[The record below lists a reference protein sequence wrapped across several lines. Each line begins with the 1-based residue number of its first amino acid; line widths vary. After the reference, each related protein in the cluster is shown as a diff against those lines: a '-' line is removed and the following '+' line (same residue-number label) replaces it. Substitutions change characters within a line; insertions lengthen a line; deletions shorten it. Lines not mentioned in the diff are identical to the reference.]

1 MHRERAGLVDDR
13 ESGLASAWLTPINE
27 RNKDMD
33 PNQKPT
39 GPLRPAAGALSR
51 TTAVIAAGCSTL
63 LALAAAGAAHADAA
77 PAVTVGAGA
86 QAGFYSCTTACV
98 YSSGVVPSGDS
109 SVQGFALDSMRLYVN
124 GSVTDQIK
132 ITFDTEYTG
141 PGTGAGANKINV
153 LDGIARFEFSNAFNV
168 WVGRFLPP
176 SDRANLYGPYY
187 ANDWA
192 PYVDGVADYYPFTYG
207 GRDDGLA
214 YWGQFGIVKVQL
226 GAFDGQS
233 LNGAAPD
240 PSRVLGAAR
249 VMIDL
254 WDPEPGYY
262 LNGTYYGDK
271 DILAF
276 GVAGQTQDSR
286 TTATLDGL
294 MEKKLGNLGV
304 LDIESEYMKDN
315 RLTASD
321 GSDGWYAL
329 VSYMLPQ
336 VVGIGKIQPLVRFGD
351 KKYDDIDHHLKTTE
365 VDLNYVI
372 KEFSARVG
380 LYYLH
385 QTAPAAA
392 PAPTSATIT
401 ADEWGLKVQLQM

>member
-1 MHRERAGLVDDR
+1 
-13 ESGLASAWLTPINE
+13 
-27 RNKDMD
+27 MD
-33 PNQKPT
+33 PKQTPP
-39 GPLRPAAGALSR
+39 GRAPRDVRASPHRPA
-51 TTAVIAAGCSTL
+51 
-63 LALAAAGAAHADAA
+63 ALAAACGAVLALAGAGAAQADQS

-86 QAGFYSCTTACV
+86 QAGFYSCTTACIA
-98 YSSGVVPSGDS
+98 SPGVVESGDS
-109 SVQGFALDSMRLYVN
+109 SVQGFDLGSMRLYVN
-124 GSVTDQIK
+124 GTITDQIK
-132 ITFDTEYTG
+132 LTFDTEYTG
-141 PGTGAGANKINV
+141 TGSGAGANKIGV
-153 LDGIARFEFSNAFNV
+153 LDGIARFEFSNQVNF

-176 SDRANLYGPYY
+176 SDRANLYGPYF

-192 PYVDGVADYYPFTYG
+192 PYVDGVADYYPDVFV

-226 GAFDGQS
+226 GAFDGES
-233 LNGAAPD
+233 LNSAVPD

-271 DILAF
+271 NVLAF
-276 GVAGQTQDSR
+276 GASGQTQDSR

-294 MEKKLGNLGV
+294 MERKLGNLGV

-315 RLTASD
+315 RLTAAD
-321 GSDGWYAL
+321 GSNGWYAL
-329 VSYMLPQ
+329 ASYLFPQ

-351 KKYDDIDHHLKTTE
+351 KKYDEIDHHLRTTE

-372 KEFSARVG
+372 KEFNARVG

-385 QTAPAAA
+385 QS
-392 PAPTSATIT
+392 APTSLPTPT
-401 ADEWGLKVQLQM
+401 TVSADEWGLKVQLQM

>member
-1 MHRERAGLVDDR
+1 
-13 ESGLASAWLTPINE
+13 
-27 RNKDMD
+27 MD
-33 PNQKPT
+33 PKQTLPD
-39 GPLRPAAGALSR
+39 RARSAA
-51 TTAVIAAGCSTL
+51 IAAACSLT
-63 LALAAAGAAHADAA
+63 LALAAGTAHADAS
-77 PAVTVGAGA
+77 PSVTVGAGA
-86 QAGFYSCTTACV
+86 QAGFFSCNTACV
-98 YSSGVVPSGDS
+98 YSPGAVASGDS

-132 ITFDTEYTG
+132 LTFDTEYTG
-141 PGTGAGANKINV
+141 TGTGPGANKVGV

-192 PYVDGVADYYPFTYG
+192 PYADGVADYYPDVFA
-207 GRDDGLA
+207 GRDNGLA
-214 YWGQFGIVKVQL
+214 YWGQFGILKVQL
-226 GAFDGQS
+226 GAFDGES
-233 LNGAAPD
+233 LNSAAPD
-240 PSRVLGAAR
+240 ASRVLGAAR

-276 GVAGQTQDSR
+276 GAAGQTQDGK

-315 RLTASD
+315 RLTALD

-329 VSYMLPQ
+329 VSYMLPE
-336 VVGIGKIQPLVRFGD
+336 VVGIGKIQPLVRYGD
-351 KKYDDIDHHLKTTE
+351 KKYDEIDDHLKTTE

-372 KEFSARVG
+372 KEFNARVG

-385 QTAPAAA
+385 QTV
-392 PAPTSATIT
+392 PTSTPVPTTVAD
-401 ADEWGLKVQLQM
+401 DEWGLKVQLQM

>member
-1 MHRERAGLVDDR
+1 
-13 ESGLASAWLTPINE
+13 
-27 RNKDMD
+27 MD
-33 PNQKPT
+33 PNHNPT
-39 GPLRPAAGALSR
+39 DPLRSGGSPVSR
-51 TTAVIAAGCSTL
+51 TAAVFVAGCSAV

-77 PAVTVGAGA
+77 PAVSVGAGV
-86 QAGFYSCTTACV
+86 QTGFYSCNTACIN
-98 YSSGVVPSGDS
+98 SPGVVASGDS
-109 SVQGFALDSMRLYVN
+109 SVQGFALNSMRLYVN
-124 GSVTDQIK
+124 GSITDQIK
-132 ITFDTEYTG
+132 LTFDTEYTG
-141 PGTGAGANKINV
+141 TGSGPGANKIGV
-153 LDGIARFEFSNAFNV
+153 LDGIARFEFSNVFNV
-168 WVGRFLPP
+168 WMGRFLPP

-192 PYVDGVADYYPFTYG
+192 PYADGVADYYADVFG
-207 GRDDGLA
+207 GRDNGLA

-226 GAFDGQS
+226 GAFDGET
-233 LNGAAPD
+233 LNSAAPD
-240 PSRVLGAAR
+240 RSHMLGAAR

-276 GVAGQTQDSR
+276 GVAGQTQDGR
-286 TTATLDGL
+286 TTASLDGL

-315 RLTASD
+315 RLTAGD

-329 VSYMLPQ
+329 ASYMLPQ

-392 PAPTSATIT
+392 PAPTSATIS
-401 ADEWGLKVQLQM
+401 ADEWGLKAQLQM

>member
-1 MHRERAGLVDDR
+1 
-13 ESGLASAWLTPINE
+13 
-27 RNKDMD
+27 MD
-33 PNQKPT
+33 PNQNPRT
-39 GPLRPAAGALSR
+39 AAL
-51 TTAVIAAGCSTL
+51 IAAGCGAL
-63 LALAAAGAAHADAA
+63 LALAAAGSAYADAS

-86 QAGFYSCTTACV
+86 QAGFFSCNTACIN
-98 YSSGVVPSGDS
+98 SPGVVASGDS
-109 SVQGFALDSMRLYVN
+109 SVQGFALNSMRLYVN
-124 GSVTDQIK
+124 GSITDQIK
-132 ITFDTEYTG
+132 LTFDTEYTG
-141 PGTGAGANKINV
+141 TGTGAGANKIGV
-153 LDGIARFEFSNAFNV
+153 LDGIARFEFSNVFNV

-192 PYVDGVADYYPFTYG
+192 PYADGVADYYPGVFV

-226 GAFDGQS
+226 GAFDGES
-233 LNGAAPD
+233 LNSAAPD

-271 DILAF
+271 NVLAF
-276 GVAGQTQDSR
+276 GVSGQTQDSR
-286 TTATLDGL
+286 TTATIDGL
-294 MEKKLGNLGV
+294 MERKLGDLGV

-315 RLTASD
+315 RLTAAD

-329 VSYMLPQ
+329 VSYLLPQ
-336 VVGIGKIQPLVRFGD
+336 TVGIGRIQPLVRFAD
-351 KKYDDIDHHLKTTE
+351 KKYDDVDSHLKTTE
-365 VDLNYVI
+365 VDINYVI
-372 KEFSARVG
+372 KEFNARVG

-385 QTAPAAA
+385 QTVPAAA
-392 PAPTSATIT
+392 TAPTSAPIT
-401 ADEWGLKVQLQM
+401 DHEWGLKVQLQM